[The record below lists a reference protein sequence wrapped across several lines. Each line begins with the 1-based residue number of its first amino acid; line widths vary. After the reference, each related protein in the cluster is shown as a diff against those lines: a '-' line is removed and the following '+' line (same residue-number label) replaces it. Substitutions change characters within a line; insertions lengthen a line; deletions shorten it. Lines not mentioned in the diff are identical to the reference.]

1 MAARSAQR
9 RNPMTDAVSDVA
21 YWHGPDPT
29 ATSARISGSSSEA
42 RFRPYES
49 TRLRRTLLPVE
60 RGANMRRREF
70 LGMLGSSAAAWP
82 VVARAQQLAVMPVI
96 GFLSARSAKDSASAV
111 DAFGRGLRLA
121 GCTEGKNLS
130 LEYGW
135 AEGKLDR
142 LPELAADLVRRPVT
156 VLVAV
161 GGANSALAAKSA
173 TSTIPIVFVMGAD
186 PVKLGLAASFSH
198 PGGNATGVTILIA
211 DLAPKRLGLL
221 RELLPKATAFA
232 ALTNPITPEGETQSS
247 DALAAAHAL
256 GLKLRVLKAGDETSI
271 AEAFDTLAQEKVEA
285 LLVGS
290 DQYFDVHRDKV
301 VALAA
306 TAGIPAIYQFRDYPV
321 AGGLISYGPDV
332 ADAYH
337 HAGNYVGQILNGKQP
352 ADLPVLQPTKFE
364 LVINLKSAKGLGIEI
379 PPTLLARADEVIE

>member
-1 MAARSAQR
+1 
-9 RNPMTDAVSDVA
+9 
-21 YWHGPDPT
+21 
-29 ATSARISGSSSEA
+29 
-42 RFRPYES
+42 
-49 TRLRRTLLPVE
+49 
-60 RGANMRRREF
+60 MRRREF
-70 LGMLGSSAAAWP
+70 LGMLGSSAAVWP
-82 VVARAQQLAVMPVI
+82 LAARAQRAAMPVI
-96 GFLSARSAKDSASAV
+96 GFLSARSAKDSTSAV

-121 GCTEGKNLS
+121 GYTEGKNLS

-173 TSTIPIVFVMGAD
+173 TSTIPIVFVMGVD
-186 PVKLGLAASFSH
+186 PVKLGLAASISH
-198 PGGNATGVTILIA
+198 PGGNATGVTILLA

-232 ALTNPITPEGETQSS
+232 ALTNPITSEGETQSS
-247 DALAAAHAL
+247 DALAAAHAI
-256 GLKLRVLKAGDETSI
+256 GLKLRVLKIKPGDETSI

-285 LLVGS
+285 LMVGS

-306 TAGIPAIYQFRDYPV
+306 TAGIPAIYQFRDYPI

-364 LVINLKSAKGLGIEI
+364 LVINLKSAKGLGLEI
-379 PPTLLARADEVIE
+379 PPTLLAQADEVIE

>member
-1 MAARSAQR
+1 
-9 RNPMTDAVSDVA
+9 
-21 YWHGPDPT
+21 
-29 ATSARISGSSSEA
+29 
-42 RFRPYES
+42 
-49 TRLRRTLLPVE
+49 
-60 RGANMRRREF
+60 MRRREF
-70 LGMLGSSAAAWP
+70 LGMLGSSAAVWP
-82 VVARAQQLAVMPVI
+82 LAARAQRAAMPVI

-121 GCTEGKNLS
+121 GYTEGENLS

-173 TSTIPIVFVMGAD
+173 TSTIPIVFVMGVD
-186 PVKLGLAASFSH
+186 PVKLGLAASISH
-198 PGGNATGVTILIA
+198 PGGNATGVTILLA

-232 ALTNPITPEGETQSS
+232 ALTNPFTPEGETQSS

-256 GLKLRVLKAGDETSI
+256 GLKLRVLKIKAGDETSI
-271 AEAFDTLAQEKVEA
+271 AEAFDTLAQEKVDA

-306 TAGIPAIYQFRDYPV
+306 TAGIPAIYQFRDYPI

-364 LVINLKSAKGLGIEI
+364 LVINLKSAKGLGLEI
-379 PPTLLARADEVIE
+379 PPTLLAQADEVIE

>member
-1 MAARSAQR
+1 
-9 RNPMTDAVSDVA
+9 
-21 YWHGPDPT
+21 
-29 ATSARISGSSSEA
+29 
-42 RFRPYES
+42 
-49 TRLRRTLLPVE
+49 
-60 RGANMRRREF
+60 MRRREF
-70 LGMLGSSAAAWP
+70 ITLLSGAAIVWP
-82 VVARAQQLAVMPVI
+82 LPLRAQRAAMPVI

-121 GCTEGKNLS
+121 GYTEGKNLS

-198 PGGNATGVTILIA
+198 PGGNATGVAILIA

-271 AEAFDTLAQEKVEA
+271 AEAFDTLVQEKVEA

-364 LVINLKSAKGLGIEI
+364 LVINRNTAKVLGLEI
-379 PPTLLARADEVIE
+379 PSTLLATADEVIE

>member
-1 MAARSAQR
+1 
-9 RNPMTDAVSDVA
+9 
-21 YWHGPDPT
+21 
-29 ATSARISGSSSEA
+29 
-42 RFRPYES
+42 
-49 TRLRRTLLPVE
+49 
-60 RGANMRRREF
+60 MRRREF
-70 LGMLGSSAAAWP
+70 LGMLGSSAAVWP
-82 VVARAQQLAVMPVI
+82 LAARAQRAAMPVI

-121 GCTEGKNLS
+121 GYTEGKNLS

-173 TSTIPIVFVMGAD
+173 TSTIPIVFVMGVD
-186 PVKLGLAASFSH
+186 PVKLGLAASISH
-198 PGGNATGVTILIA
+198 PGGNATGVTILLA

-256 GLKLRVLKAGDETSI
+256 GLKLRLLKIKAGDETSI

-285 LLVGS
+285 LMVGS

-306 TAGIPAIYQFRDYPV
+306 TAGIPAIYQFRDYPI

-364 LVINLKSAKGLGIEI
+364 LVINLKSAKGLGLEI
-379 PPTLLARADEVIE
+379 PPTLLAQADEVIE